1 MRIFGAGC
9 LFCPAF
15 FNFVGMETR
24 TKLSR
29 RNFWVI
35 SLNSTSAF
43 VLAYLLVFYLN
54 HFTKAFMGLMFNIP
68 IAFDW
73 DQLYFYIKD
82 FQWTHDMVTTIFSAG
97 VFLVFIFGIVSYA
110 AFWAF
115 KEEVSRLKIFFLW
128 FAMLAFNFFFS
139 NLLIGNLF
147 TRGIGFVF
155 QWAYLSDT
163 AKVVIAMIGFFG
175 LILTALIMKR
185 PFLLSAN
192 SYFVSL
198 KERNFPFFFM
208 AQVVVPYLIGSF
220 VTVFYF
226 YPRILF
232 QERYSWISLG
242 VVLLILFLGVNQEE
256 TVLFDP
262 DEPPPPVTV
271 SKPLVIA
278 SVLVLVVLRLAFNS
292 RHNLF

>member
-1 MRIFGAGC
+1 MKTHA
-9 LFCPAF
+9 
-15 FNFVGMETR
+15 E
-24 TKLSR
+24 LSR

-35 SLNSTSAF
+35 VLNSTSAF

-54 HFTKAFMGLMFNIP
+54 HFTKAAMGIMFNIP
-68 IAFDW
+68 VAFDW

-82 FQWTHDMVTTIFSAG
+82 YQWTHDMVTTVFSAG
-97 VFLVFIFGIVSYA
+97 VVVVFIFGILSLA
-110 AFWAF
+110 AFRAF
-115 KEEVSRLKIFFLW
+115 REEVSRLKIFFLW
-128 FAMLAFNFFFS
+128 FALLAFNFFFS

-147 TRGIGFVF
+147 TRGIGYVF

-175 LILTALIMKR
+175 LILTALVLRR

-198 KERNFPFFFM
+198 KERNFPFFFT
-208 AQVVVPYLIGSF
+208 AQVIVPYLAGSL
-220 VTVFYF
+220 VSVFYF

-242 VVLLILFLGVNQEE
+242 VVLLILYLGINQEE

-262 DEPPPPVTV
+262 EEPPPPVTV
-271 SKPLVIA
+271 SKVLVIA
-278 SVLVLVVLRLAFNS
+278 AVVVAVVLRVAFNS